1 MACPTISSNI
11 DEDSERAIPR
21 CLISKILGED
31 IHVVS
36 SECIVMQASLTGLT
50 RSQFSRVVHL
60 CCLLV
65 PFDQQ
70 QA

>member
-1 MACPTISSNI
+1 MALPTISSNV
-11 DEDSERAIPR
+11 DEYSERAIPR
-21 CLISKILGED
+21 RLISKILGG

-36 SECIVMQASLTGLT
+36 SECIVMQVSLTRLT

>member
-1 MACPTISSNI
+1 MARPTISSNV
-11 DEDSERAIPR
+11 DEDSEKAILCR
-21 CLISKILGED
+21 VISKILGG

-36 SECIVMQASLTGLT
+36 SECIVMQTSLIGLTG
-50 RSQFSRVVHL
+50 SQFSRVVHL
-60 CCLLV
+60 CCLFV

>member
-1 MACPTISSNI
+1 MAHPTMSSNV
-11 DEDSERAIPR
+11 DEYSERAIPR
-21 CLISKILGED
+21 RLISKILEGD

-36 SECIVMQASLTGLT
+36 SEWIVMQASLTGLT

>member
-1 MACPTISSNI
+1 MTHPTMSSNV
-11 DEDSERAIPR
+11 DEYSERAIPR
-21 CLISKILGED
+21 RLISKILEGD

-36 SECIVMQASLTGLT
+36 SECIVMQASLTGHT